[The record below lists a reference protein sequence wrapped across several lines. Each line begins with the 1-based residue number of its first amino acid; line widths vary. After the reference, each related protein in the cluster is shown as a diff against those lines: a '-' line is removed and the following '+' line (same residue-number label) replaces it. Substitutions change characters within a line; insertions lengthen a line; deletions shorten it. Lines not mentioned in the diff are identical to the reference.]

1 MRRLVIL
8 SSALAVLLLAIPATG
23 FAQGYGYGYGRDRS
37 NRNNSR
43 YVKQS
48 AERVDK
54 LSGQL
59 KKDVDRALDHSR
71 LDGRNGEDRINS
83 LVSDFHSA
91 ASRFRDRFDDR
102 NYSRAQNEAN
112 QLLSLGW
119 QLDSLIGRRNLGG
132 NVQSKWSR
140 IRSDLQVIQ
149 SAYDTNGGYGYPR

>member
-8 SSALAVLLLAIPATG
+8 SSTLAVLLLAIPATG
-23 FAQGYGYGYGRDRS
+23 FAQNYGNGYGRDRS

-59 KKDVDRALDHSR
+59 KNDVDRALDHSR

-91 ASRFRDRFDDR
+91 AARFRDRFDER

-112 QLLSLGW
+112 QMLSL
-119 QLDSLIGRRNLGG
+119 
-132 NVQSKWSR
+132 
-140 IRSDLQVIQ
+140 
-149 SAYDTNGGYGYPR
+149 